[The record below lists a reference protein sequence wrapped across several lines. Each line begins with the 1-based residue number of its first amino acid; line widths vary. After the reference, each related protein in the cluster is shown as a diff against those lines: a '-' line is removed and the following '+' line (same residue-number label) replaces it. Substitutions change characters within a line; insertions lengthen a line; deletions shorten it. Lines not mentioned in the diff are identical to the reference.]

1 MTAGKLT
8 LLFSKEPEHYIVC
21 GCESEIQQTETMPII
36 KQEFGDCSIS
46 YDKLPFGPMKTKLH
60 SLEKL
65 PNYCLEVIQAY
76 ESGMRF
82 KQFRN
87 ALKKI
92 DRKEKKK
99 EKHKITITH
108 GKTKYLSF

>member
-8 LLFSKEPEHYIVC
+8 LLFSKEPDHYIVC
-21 GCESEIQQTETMPII
+21 GCESEIQQTETMTII
-36 KQEFGDCSIS
+36 KQEFGNCSIS

>member
-8 LLFSKEPEHYIVC
+8 LLYSEETDNYIVC
-21 GCESEIQQTETMPII
+21 GCESEIQQTETMTII
-36 KQEFGDCSIS
+36 KQASRDFSIS

-76 ESGMRF
+76 ESGMRY

-87 ALKKI
+87 ELKKI

-99 EKHKITITH
+99 EKHKITISH
-108 GKTKYLSF
+108 GITKYLSF